1 MSDAADEGTGN
12 VTYLVPRAHPQG
24 VSSSGGNIGPGGEI
38 PQGDALD
45 ALHAQAM
52 LALEEFRRISRLPE
66 ISAEEQIAYE
76 AARLNLVQYLCF
88 ARSVAMQARREQPP
102 PAAP

>member
-24 VSSSGGNIGPGGEI
+24 ASPAVGALGAEGETSRS
-38 PQGDALD
+38 DALD
-45 ALHAQAM
+45 ILHQHALR
-52 LALEEFRRISRLPE
+52 ALEEFRRISRLAE
-66 ISAEEQIAYE
+66 ISADEQAAYD
-76 AARLNLVQYLCF
+76 AARLSLVHYLCF
-88 ARSVAMQARREQPP
+88 ARSVAMQASREQPP